1 MGLAQVFII
10 SIWVMAISVET
21 DVEEEKGL
29 LTGLWYLHWVLLNH
43 QWKWNLNII

>member
-10 SIWVMAISVET
+10 SIWVMTISVET

-29 LTGLWYLHWVLLNH
+29 LTCL
-43 QWKWNLNII
+43 

>member
-10 SIWVMAISVET
+10 SIWVMTISIET

-29 LTGLWYLHWVLLNH
+29 LTCLWYLHWVLLNH
-43 QWKWNLNII
+43 Q